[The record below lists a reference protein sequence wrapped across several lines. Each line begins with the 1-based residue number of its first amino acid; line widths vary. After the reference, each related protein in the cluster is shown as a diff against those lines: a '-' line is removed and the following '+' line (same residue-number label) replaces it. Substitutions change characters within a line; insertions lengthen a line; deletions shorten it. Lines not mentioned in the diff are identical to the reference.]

1 MHLLRR
7 LSIQKKLM
15 FSMGLCLLLFMAISS
30 FLSVRMSSQYVRERV
45 VSEELPAQVGEIRN
59 DILRQINQPLSVAM
73 TMANDVFL
81 QDWEDADLPESGIA
95 TFQRYATA
103 LKEKNK
109 AASVSWA
116 SGSSGK
122 YFTTGG
128 LMRTL
133 DKNQASDQW
142 FYGLLAS
149 DKSYTM
155 DIDKDVGSTSF
166 MLFLN
171 ARGRTAG
178 GKQIVT
184 GLGLSID
191 ALAETI
197 RSYKIGQTGYVY
209 LVRGNGSL
217 LIHRDPALVDGKHQ
231 MKDLPGFSDELSKT
245 LLTGHKYTH
254 SSYAAPTGK
263 QLVAASFVP
272 ELNLYVVAE
281 VPEAEVLGNIMR
293 SALIAALVAGLVGG
307 GIALAIIY
315 VISRAIAAPV
325 ARAADMLSDIASGNG
340 DLSRRMV
347 VESEDEVGA
356 LASAFNRFIASLNV
370 TIREVRDSTGAI
382 ASASGEIASGNLDL
396 SSRTEAQASSLE
408 ETAAAM
414 EELTSTVKQNADN
427 ARQANQ
433 LVVSA
438 SSHAVKGGEVVGQ
451 VVQTMGAIA
460 ESSRKIA
467 DIIGV
472 IDGIAFQTNILAL
485 NAAVEAARAGEQ
497 GRGFAVVATEVRNL
511 AHRSAA
517 AAKEIKDLIVDSG
530 GKVEAGSKLV
540 DSAGATMQ
548 VIVVSVQR
556 VADLMGE
563 IASASQEQ
571 SQGIAQVNATVT
583 QMDDATQQNAALV
596 EEAAAAAQSLQD
608 QAARLAQVVSVFK
621 LEETGHAPAPAF
633 ARPAPRAP
641 AKPAARISASA
652 QKAPARAAPDAR
664 GKAPA
669 SEQWEEF

>member
-1 MHLLRR
+1 MHFLRR
-7 LSIQKKLM
+7 LSIQQKLM
-15 FSMGLCLLLFMAISS
+15 FSMGCCLLLFMAISS
-30 FLSVRMSSQYVRERV
+30 FLSVRMSSDYVRERV
-45 VSEELPAQVGEIRN
+45 LKQELPAQVGEIRN
-59 DILRQINQPLSVAM
+59 DVLRQISQPLAVVQ
-73 TMANDVFL
+73 TMANDIYL
-81 QDWEDADLPESGIA
+81 QDWEDAGLPDEGIA

-103 LKEKNK
+103 IKTKNR
-109 AASVSWA
+109 AASINWA
-116 SGSSGK
+116 SGATGK
-122 YFTTGG
+122 YFTGDG
-128 LMRTL
+128 LLRTL
-133 DKNQASDQW
+133 DKNAASDQW
-142 FYGLLAS
+142 FYGLLAG
-149 DKSYTM
+149 DKAYTL
-155 DIDKDVGSTSF
+155 DIDKAVDSDSI
-166 MLFLN
+166 MLYLN
-171 ARGRTAG
+171 ARGQTAG
-178 GKQIVT
+178 GKAYAA
-184 GLGLSID
+184 GLGLAIN

-209 LVRGNGSL
+209 IVRANGTV
-217 LIHRDPALVDGKHQ
+217 LIHRDAALADGKHV
-231 MKDLPGFSDELSKT
+231 MKDLPGFKEQLSAS
-245 LLTGHKYTH
+245 LLTGKKYASATY
-254 SSYAAPTGK
+254 SAPGGK
-263 QLVAASFVP
+263 RFVAASFVP

-281 VPEAEVLGNIMR
+281 VPEAEVLGNVMR

-307 GIALAIIY
+307 GIALCIIY

-325 ARAADMLSDIASGNG
+325 ARAADMLGDIASGNG

-347 VESEDEVGA
+347 VESSDEVGA
-356 LASAFNRFIASLNV
+356 LAAAFNRFVASLNV

-382 ASASGEIASGNLDL
+382 ASASSEIASGNLDL
-396 SSRTEAQASSLE
+396 SARTESQASSLE

-438 SSHAVKGGEVVGQ
+438 SSHALRGGEVVGQ
-451 VVQTMGAIA
+451 VVQTMSAITD
-460 ESSRKIA
+460 SSKKIA

-530 GKVEAGSKLV
+530 SKVKAGSALV
-540 DSAGATMQ
+540 DAAGATMQ
-548 VIVVSVQR
+548 DIVVSVQQ

-621 LEETGHAPAPAF
+621 LEEAGHPAGHQPG
-633 ARPAPRAP
+633 
-641 AKPAARISASA
+641 ASLML
-652 QKAPARAAPDAR
+652 R
-664 GKAPA
+664 
-669 SEQWEEF
+669 

>member
-30 FLSVRMSSQYVRERV
+30 FLSVRMSSAYVRERV
-45 VSEELPAQVGEIRN
+45 VGQELPAQVGEIRN
-59 DILRQINQPLSVAM
+59 DVLRQINQPLSVVQ
-73 TMANDVFL
+73 TMANDIFL
-81 QDWEDADLPESGIA
+81 QDWEDAGLADGGLP
-95 TFQRYATA
+95 TFQRYARL

-109 AASVSWA
+109 AAVVSWSSQAA
-116 SGSSGK
+116 SR
-122 YFTTGG
+122 YMTDAG
-128 LMRTL
+128 LIRTL
-133 DKNQASDQW
+133 DKQQAADHW
-142 FYGLLAS
+142 FFSMLDENKLHTVNLDRDPAS
-149 DKSYTM
+149 
-155 DIDKDVGSTSF
+155 GSF

-171 ARGRTAG
+171 ARGQTAG
-178 GKQIVT
+178 GKAVIA
-184 GLGLSID
+184 GMGLSVD
-191 ALAETI
+191 AMAETI
-197 RSYKIGQTGYVY
+197 RSYKVGQTGYVY
-209 LVRGNGSL
+209 LVRANGSL
-217 LIHRDPALVDGKHQ
+217 LIHRDPALADGKHQ
-231 MKDLPGFSDELSKT
+231 LKDLPGFDEALSKT
-245 LLTGHKYTH
+245 LLTGNKYTYA
-254 SSYAAPTGK
+254 SYAAPSGK

-281 VPEAEVLGNIMR
+281 VPEAEVLGNVMR
-293 SALIAALVAGLVGG
+293 SALIAALIAGLVGG
-307 GIALAIIY
+307 GIALLIIY

-325 ARAADMLSDIASGNG
+325 ARAADMLGDIASGNG
-340 DLSRRMV
+340 DLSRRMA
-347 VESEDEVGA
+347 VESDDEVGA

-370 TIREVRDSTGAI
+370 TIREVRDSTEAI
-382 ASASGEIASGNLDL
+382 AGASSQIASGNLDL
-396 SSRTEAQASSLE
+396 SARTEAQASSLE

-438 SSHAVKGGEVVGQ
+438 SGHAVKGGDVVGQ
-451 VVQTMGAIA
+451 VVQTMSEIT

-511 AHRSAA
+511 AQRSSQAA
-517 AAKEIKDLIVDSG
+517 REIKDLIVDSG
-530 GKVEAGSKLV
+530 SRVEAGSKLV

-548 VIVVSVQR
+548 DIVVSVQR

-608 QAARLAQVVSVFK
+608 QAGKLAQVVSVFT
-621 LEETGHAPAPAF
+621 LDESGQAAAPRPAPAAAGKPSRPVSRLAAKPAVP
-633 ARPAPRAP
+633 ARPAPTASR
-641 AKPAARISASA
+641 KAAGG
-652 QKAPARAAPDAR
+652 D
-664 GKAPA
+664 
-669 SEQWEEF
+669 EWEAF

>member
-1 MHLLRR
+1 MHLLRH

-30 FLSVRMSSQYVRERV
+30 FLSVRMSSDYVRERV
-45 VSEELPAQVGEIRN
+45 VGQELPAQVGEIRN
-59 DILRQINQPLSVAM
+59 DVLRQISQPLSVVQ

-81 QDWEDADLPESGIA
+81 QDWEDADLADSGLP
-95 TFQRYATA
+95 TFQRYAKM

-109 AASVSWA
+109 AAVVSWSSQAA
-116 SGSSGK
+116 SR
-122 YFTTGG
+122 YMTDAG
-128 LMRTL
+128 LIRTL
-133 DKNQASDQW
+133 DKQLPADHWFFSMLDENKQYAINLDRDPAS
-142 FYGLLAS
+142 G
-149 DKSYTM
+149 
-155 DIDKDVGSTSF
+155 SF

-171 ARGRTAG
+171 ARGQTAG
-178 GKQIVT
+178 GKAVIA
-184 GLGLSID
+184 GMGLSVNAMAD
-191 ALAETI
+191 TI
-197 RSYKIGQTGYVY
+197 RSYKVGQTGHVY
-209 LVRGNGSL
+209 LVRADGSL
-217 LIHRDPALVDGKHQ
+217 LIHRDTALADGKHQ
-231 MKDLPGFSDELSKT
+231 LKDLPGFSEALSKT
-245 LLTGHKYTH
+245 LLTGNKYTYA
-254 SSYAAPTGK
+254 SYAAPAGK

-272 ELNLYVVAE
+272 ELNLYVMAE
-281 VPEAEVLGNIMR
+281 VPEAEVLGNVTR
-293 SALIAALVAGLVGG
+293 SALIAALIAGLVGG
-307 GIALAIIY
+307 GIALCIIY

-325 ARAADMLSDIASGNG
+325 ARAADMLSEIASGNG
-340 DLSRRMV
+340 DLSRRMP

-356 LASAFNRFIASLNV
+356 LAAAFNRFIASLNV

-382 ASASGEIASGNLDL
+382 ASASSQIASGNLDL
-396 SSRTEAQASSLE
+396 SARTETQASSLE

-451 VVQTMGAIA
+451 VVQTMGAIT

-511 AHRSAA
+511 AQRSAA

-530 GKVEAGSKLV
+530 SKVEAGSKLV

-548 VIVVSVQR
+548 DIVVSVQR

-608 QAARLAQVVSVFK
+608 QAGRLAQVVSVFK
-621 LEETGHAPAPAF
+621 LEETGHPVPQQATRKPHKPVLPKPA
-633 ARPAPRAP
+633 RTVT
-641 AKPAARISASA
+641 AKAAIPAAR
-652 QKAPARAAPDAR
+652 PT
-664 GKAPA
+664 APA
-669 SEQWEEF
+669 SDAWEEF

>member
-1 MHLLRR
+1 MHLLRH

-15 FSMGLCLLLFMAISS
+15 FSMGLCLLLFMGISS
-30 FLSVRMSSQYVRERV
+30 FLSVRMSSDYVRERV
-45 VSEELPAQVGEIRN
+45 VGQELPAQVGEIRN
-59 DILRQINQPLSVAM
+59 DVLRQISQPLSVVQ

-81 QDWEDADLPESGIA
+81 QDWEDAELADIGMA
-95 TFQRYATA
+95 TFQRYAKM

-109 AASVSWA
+109 AAVVSWSSQAA
-116 SGSSGK
+116 SR
-122 YFTTGG
+122 YMTDAG
-128 LMRTL
+128 LIRTL
-133 DKNQASDQW
+133 DKQLPADHWFFSMLDENKQHTINLDRDPAS
-142 FYGLLAS
+142 G
-149 DKSYTM
+149 
-155 DIDKDVGSTSF
+155 SF

-171 ARGRTAG
+171 ARGQTAG
-178 GKQIVT
+178 GKAVIA
-184 GLGLSID
+184 GMGLSVD
-191 ALAETI
+191 TMAETI
-197 RSYKIGQTGYVY
+197 RSYKVGQTGHVY
-209 LVRGNGSL
+209 LVRADGSL
-217 LIHRDPALVDGKHQ
+217 LIHRDPALADGKHQ
-231 MKDLPGFSDELSKT
+231 LKNLPGFNEALSKT
-245 LLTGHKYTH
+245 LLTGHKYTYA
-254 SSYAAPTGK
+254 SYSAPAGK
-263 QLVAASFVP
+263 QFVAASFVP
-272 ELNLYVVAE
+272 ELNLYVMAE
-281 VPEAEVLGNIMR
+281 VPEAEVLGNVTR
-293 SALIAALVAGLVGG
+293 SALIAALIAGLVGG
-307 GIALAIIY
+307 GIALCIIY

-325 ARAADMLSDIASGNG
+325 ARAADMLSEIASGNG
-340 DLSRRMV
+340 DLSRRMP

-356 LASAFNRFIASLNV
+356 LAAAFNRFVASLNV
-370 TIREVRDSTGAI
+370 TIREVRDSTGSI
-382 ASASGEIASGNLDL
+382 ASASSQIASGNLDL
-396 SSRTEAQASSLE
+396 SARTEAQASSLE

-451 VVQTMGAIA
+451 VVQTMGAIT

-511 AHRSAA
+511 AQRSAA
-517 AAKEIKDLIVDSG
+517 AAKEIKDLIIDSG
-530 GKVEAGSKLV
+530 SKVEAGSKLV

-548 VIVVSVQR
+548 DIVVSVQR

-608 QAARLAQVVSVFK
+608 QAGKLAQVVSVFK
-621 LEETGHAPAPAF
+621 LEETGHAAPPQQPARKPTLAKPS
-633 ARPAPRAP
+633 RPVMVKAAI
-641 AKPAARISASA
+641 PAAR
-652 QKAPARAAPDAR
+652 P
-664 GKAPA
+664 KAPA
-669 SEQWEEF
+669 SDAWEEF